1 MEGRGMGNRDGDG
14 VMWMEIGMGNR
25 DGDWDGVENG
35 DCVGN
40 GDRDGDGDIGE
51 MGMEI

>member
-1 MEGRGMGNRDGDG
+1 MGNRDGDG

>member
-1 MEGRGMGNRDGDG
+1 MEGMGNRDGDG